1 MAAYAKSINFQA
13 TIPADLASIGYR
25 RQLCVDFST
34 TVVDLM
40 KDRHS
45 SIPGIE
51 WRRLDF
57 RDMDSV
63 ASGWSVDVAFDKSG
77 LDAMIHGSPWNP
89 PQEVRDNTAAYL
101 REVRVSVASINGTRF
116 LTAWQPHFTRPLLQQ
131 WDLSWKAELKTLGDG
146 SFLEYYGYIMIKSL
160 KGPKSTA
167 EYHNHTYPEP
177 VARCPAEL
185 AEHGTARDFCLVP
198 KFKIFIPLQPLF
210 LFFAR
215 PSGYL
220 PRSSNGLSVMMALKL
235 EHRAS
240 KSKWKA

>member
-1 MAAYAKSINFQA
+1 MATQTDKEPHRQ

-40 KDRHS
+40 KNRHS

-63 ASGWSVDVAFDKSG
+63 ASRSVDVAFDKSG

-131 WDLSWKAELKTLGDG
+131 GDLSWKAELKTLGDG

-177 VARCPAEL
+177 VARCPAER
-185 AEHGTARDFCLVP
+185 AEHGTARDLSCSQIQNFHSTPALV
-198 KFKIFIPLQPLF
+198 FF
-210 LFFAR
+210 FFAR

-235 EHRAS
+235 EQRAS
-240 KSKWKA
+240 KSKWEA